1 MNNQLKKWAVIPVL
15 AMIAWSCQD
24 DFLETDPK
32 AIQIESNYFKSPQEV
47 FNGVVA
53 AYDPLAWE
61 GARGSGYCT
70 FASFVA
76 ASDEAYGGGGSL
88 SDVPHLNTMDDFS
101 IDAANGPQQDF
112 WERNF
117 TGVSRTNTVLSKMNE
132 AIEGFEEKDRQRY
145 SAEAKVLRAYYYF
158 DLVRIFGNVP
168 LFTEPIESDEIY
180 DVEQVPAV
188 QIYAQIE
195 NDLLDAIAIPELPDE
210 VSKETEG
217 GRMTKGVAHAL
228 LGKVYLYQKKWAEA
242 AEQLAIV
249 NGEPGGTSRFGYA
262 LLPEFG
268 TIFRPDNKFSTES
281 ILERGHTSTAA
292 SGWGNSSLVEGFV
305 TSKMVGPR
313 SYKGPYYYSGWAG
326 CPLTTEFVDA
336 IKGDPRY
343 TDTVAN
349 LDSLKAIGESD
360 YLPGYEDTGYFIQKY
375 APLQEFEH
383 KGAGPPPLNYT
394 QNYVEI
400 RLADTY
406 LMEAEAL
413 VESGGDAARAG
424 DLLNAVRTRVGLG
437 PVTATL
443 ENIYRERRLELATE
457 GHRWFDLV
465 RTGRAATV
473 LAGTGFVAD
482 KNEGLPI
489 PLQELNN
496 TRLVQNPGY

>member
-1 MNNQLKKWAVIPVL
+1 MKTLDNV
-15 AMIAWSCQD
+15 
-24 DFLETDPK
+24 E
-32 AIQIESNYFKSPQEV
+32 
-47 FNGVVA
+47 
-53 AYDPLAWE
+53 
-61 GARGSGYCT
+61 
-70 FASFVA
+70 
-76 ASDEAYGGGGSL
+76 
-88 SDVPHLNTMDDFS
+88 
-101 IDAANGPQQDF
+101 
-112 WERNF
+112 
-117 TGVSRTNTVLSKMNE
+117 MNE

-482 KNEGLPI
+482 KNEVLPI

-496 TRLVQNPGY
+496 TR

>member
-1 MNNQLKKWAVIPVL
+1 MENTLKISCIISFLGMMVL
-15 AMIAWSCQD
+15 SCEE

-32 AIQIESNYFKSPQEV
+32 AIQIESNYYKSAEQV

-61 GARGSGYCT
+61 GSRGSGYCT

-101 IDAANGPQQDF
+101 IDPANGPQQDF

-117 TGVSRTNTVLSKMNE
+117 TGVSRTNTLLSKME
-132 AIEGFEEKDRQRY
+132 GDIEGFGEKDRQRY
-145 SAEAKVLRAYYYF
+145 TAEVKVLRAYYYF

-168 LFTEPIESDEIY
+168 LFTEPLENNAIY
-180 DVEQVPAV
+180 DVEQVPMAEV
-188 QIYAQIE
+188 YAQIE
-195 NDLLDAIAIPELPDE
+195 SDLLDAMAISELPDQ
-210 VSKETEG
+210 VPTETEG
-217 GRMTKGVAHAL
+217 GRMTMGTAHAL
-228 LGKVYLYQKKWAEA
+228 LGKVYLYQEKWQEA
-242 AEQLAIV
+242 ADQFAIV
-249 NGEPGGTSRFGYA
+249 NGDPDGNNRFGYA
-262 LLPEFG
+262 LVSDFG
-268 TIFRPDNKFSTES
+268 SIFRPDNKFTTES

-313 SYKGPYYYSGWAG
+313 SYKGPYYYSGWGG
-326 CPLTTEFVDA
+326 CPLTPEFVQSIED
-336 IKGDPRY
+336 DPRY

-349 LDSLKAIGESD
+349 LDSLKTIGESD
-360 YLPGYEDTGYFIQKY
+360 YIPGYEDTGYFIQKY
-375 APLQEFEH
+375 APLLAFEH
-383 KGAGPPPLNYT
+383 KGAGPAPLNYT

-413 VESGGDAARAG
+413 VESGGNITRAG
-424 DLLNAVRTRVGLG
+424 SLLNAVRDRVGLE
-437 PVTATL
+437 PVAATL
-443 ENIYRERRLELATE
+443 ENIYNERRLELSTE

-465 RTGRAATV
+465 RTGRAETV
-473 LAGTGFVAD
+473 LAGTGFIAD
-482 KNEGLPI
+482 KNEVLPI

-496 TRLVQNPGY
+496 TKLVQNPGY